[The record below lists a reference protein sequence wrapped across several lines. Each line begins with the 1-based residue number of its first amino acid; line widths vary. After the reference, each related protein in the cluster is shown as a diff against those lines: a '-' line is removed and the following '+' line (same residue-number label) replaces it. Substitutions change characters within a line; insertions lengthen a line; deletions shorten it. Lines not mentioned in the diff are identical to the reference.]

1 MARLIIPAKNLIAR
15 TNRQKASAPIIPGL
29 SLPGNIREGR
39 SWVRWRG
46 AVKAARPRHR
56 LIRRQTSHCEEFGE
70 AARQGFCGSTATA
83 LDGSGI
89 ARKLADCR
97 QLSGSST
104 AQKSRSPPNVP
115 APSVKSPHP
124 DPDHR
129 RRETCRFCRNGSPDG
144 SPGLKILGILP
155 ISY

>member
-97 QLSGSST
+97 QPSGSAT
-104 AQKSRSPPNVP
+104 PRKAE
-115 APSVKSPHP
+115 A
-124 DPDHR
+124 R
-129 RRETCRFCRNGSPDG
+129 RGAGLATGLRPEKTCLWQDELLRNFTGASSG
-144 SPGLKILGILP
+144 E
-155 ISY
+155 